1 MRVVVLERKNRSDSA
16 SSVVIGFVLLLILA
30 AAVLGIWAA
39 TGLPAQMKE
48 MDKHTF
54 RELERSFL
62 QYKLAADT
70 LRVQN
75 SCGTVTGILFP
86 DTRGITFCVT
96 TDTGGRLSIT
106 TDDDFGNT
114 TICRIGKVSLRFSGV
129 SGLNADVS
137 YEAGGVHTKTG
148 GNDPAWITP
157 ALMQISP
164 TDQST
169 ARVEIVI
176 ISFAGDAEIS
186 GSGNLPVMLT
196 LRESGTRTLYW
207 KDNAT
212 IRFHSPDAKQQELW
226 ETMFFETKERT
237 VRSDV
242 VITQPDPLTL
252 RLETSGNL
260 TSSEIL
266 LREAVYETGP
276 AEILYA

>member
-1 MRVVVLERKNRSDSA
+1 MRVIVLERKNRSDSA

-48 MDKHTF
+48 QDEHTF

-62 QYKLAADT
+62 QYKLAVDT

-75 SCGTVTGILFP
+75 SCGAVTGILFP
-86 DTRGITFCVT
+86 DTKGITFRVT
-96 TDTGGRLSIT
+96 ADTGGRLRIT

-114 TICRIGKVSLRFSGV
+114 TICRIGKVSLRFSGM
-129 SGLNADVS
+129 SGLNADIS
-137 YEAGGVHTKTG
+137 YEAGGVHIKSG

-164 TDQST
+164 IDQRT
-169 ARVEIVI
+169 VRVEIVV
-176 ISFAGDAEIS
+176 ISFAEDAEIS
-186 GSGNLPVMLT
+186 GSGHLPVTLA
-196 LRESGTRTLYW
+196 LRESETKTLYW

-212 IRFHSPDAKQQELW
+212 IQFHSPDAKQQELW
-226 ETMFFETKERT
+226 ETVFFETKGRAANNA
-237 VRSDV
+237 
-242 VITQPDPLTL
+242 ITQPDSLTL
-252 RLETSGNL
+252 RLEIPGN
-260 TSSEIL
+260 TTPSEIL
-266 LREAVYETGP
+266 LRKAVYETGP